1 MVAEHCALC
10 PEAKDRLVKLYSQE
24 MIYDERYRR
33 ASYDE
38 RSSVRVLTA
47 ESTALWKAVERAIE
61 VNPHQ
66 SISLLDF
73 GYGTGRVTNE
83 FMLEFH
89 KRYSGELSVVAYDV
103 STVGLRKAADELTGQ
118 GFGGGETLD
127 WQQRTGAGHVV
138 GSMRLGS
145 GDAAITVTLVHGSEA
160 DDPATVR
167 NLLLSAN
174 REQPYLLV
182 TSWYSGLGHIFPS
195 DLRRRFFAALDDL
208 TLPSGEFLVA
218 VAAAG
223 DLQDA
228 QDYSARLLADG
239 AVADLPIESDG
250 DVLYRTE
257 LDQENYW
264 HVFSVDLVQ
273 LMQSMCADGQQTWI
287 EAIRM
292 PDDEFETVEAEQ
304 SNYERVKAF
313 NRRMI
318 STKWSREDYRQV
330 HTVAAIRSAH
340 PSGIPEGG
348 YSAGGALISAQA
360 AGLR

>member
-1 MVAEHCALC
+1 MVG
-10 PEAKDRLVKLYSQE
+10 LYSQE
-24 MIYDERYRR
+24 AIYDERYRR
-33 ASYDE
+33 ASYDG

-47 ESTALWKAVERAIE
+47 ESTALWNAVDRAVA
-61 VNPHQ
+61 VNPDQ
-66 SISLLDF
+66 PITLLDF

-83 FMLEFH
+83 FVLEFR
-89 KRYSGELSVVAYDV
+89 KRYPTGLTVVAYDV
-103 STVGLRKAADELTGQ
+103 STVGLRMAADELTRQ
-118 GFGGGETLD
+118 GFGGGEALD
-127 WQQRTGAGHVV
+127 WHQGTGTGHVV
-138 GSMRLGS
+138 GSMRKGS
-145 GDAAITVTLVHGSEA
+145 SDAPITVTFVHGSES

-167 NLLLSAN
+167 SLLLGAN
-174 REQPYLLV
+174 GEQPYLLV

-208 TLPSGEFLVA
+208 TLPTGEMLMA

-228 QDYSARLLADG
+228 QDHSAKLLADG
-239 AVADLPIESDG
+239 TVGDLPIESHA

-264 HVFSVDLVQ
+264 HVFGDDLVQ
-273 LMQSMCADGQQTWI
+273 LMQSMCRDGQKTWI

-292 PDDEFETVEAEQ
+292 PDDEFETVAAEHF
-304 SNYERVKAF
+304 NYERVKAF

-318 STKWSREDYRQV
+318 ATRWSLEDYRQV

-340 PSGIPEGG
+340 RSGIPAGG
-348 YSAGGALISAQA
+348 YSAGDALIHP
-360 AGLR
+360 

>member
-1 MVAEHCALC
+1 MVG
-10 PEAKDRLVKLYSQE
+10 LYSQE
-24 MIYDERYRR
+24 AIYDERYRH
-33 ASYDE
+33 AAYDG

-47 ESTALWKAVERAIE
+47 ESTALWNAVERAIE
-61 VNPHQ
+61 GNAHQ
-66 SISLLDF
+66 PVTLLDF

-83 FMLEFH
+83 FVLEFR
-89 KRYSGELSVVAYDV
+89 KRHSIGLAVVAYDV
-103 STVGLRKAADELTGQ
+103 STVGLRKAVDELTGQ
-118 GFGGGETLD
+118 GFDGGEALD
-127 WQQRTGAGHVV
+127 WHQRAGTGHVV
-138 GSMRLGS
+138 GSMRTGS
-145 GDAAITVTLVHGSEA
+145 GDAALTVTFVHGSEA

-167 NLLLSAN
+167 SLLLEAN

-208 TLPSGEFLVA
+208 TLPTGELLVA

-228 QDYSARLLADG
+228 QDHSAQLLADG
-239 AVADLPIESDG
+239 AVGDLPIESQA

-257 LDQENYW
+257 LDQDNYW
-264 HVFSVDLVQ
+264 HVFGDDLVQ
-273 LMQSMCADGQQTWI
+273 VMQTMCRTGQKTWI

-292 PDDEFETVEAEQ
+292 PDDEFETVEAEHF
-304 SNYERVKAF
+304 NYAQVKAF

-318 STKWSREDYRQV
+318 GTPWSSEDYRRV

-340 PSGIPEGG
+340 PSGIPAGG
-348 YSAGGALISAQA
+348 YSAGDALIYP
-360 AGLR
+360 